1 MTEYATK
8 SFIKRNLS
16 YKSNLNRTW
25 SIVICTYHFKKS
37 YNASTSGILTW
48 GLHWMQRLLLTISLP
63 ATLPSDPRQ
72 QTQETSVISHTG
84 TAHID
89 ACQRIKRAG
98 QIGAKR
104 HWPKKRT
111 FWKHV
116 CENSLILG
124 KSINVAVRW
133 YLIAKQ
139 PTSRRTCWDEGGT
152 TVHNSHHHQP
162 SAFRDF
168 QRVLTQWKTQ
178 SNHIF
183 SHLCHVVRP
192 LRVGFEHPTPAYI
205 LT

>member
-1 MTEYATK
+1 MSFCSSSVPEMTEYATK

-89 ACQRIKRAG
+89 ACQL
-98 QIGAKR
+98 
-104 HWPKKRT
+104 PKNK
-111 FWKHV
+111 
-116 CENSLILG
+116 
-124 KSINVAVRW
+124 
-133 YLIAKQ
+133 
-139 PTSRRTCWDEGGT
+139 TSRANRCKE
-152 TVHNSHHHQP
+152 
-162 SAFRDF
+162 A
-168 QRVLTQWKTQ
+168 LTQKTHFLKTCMWKFPDLGEINQ
-178 SNHIF
+178 
-183 SHLCHVVRP
+183 CCCP
-192 LRVGFEHPTPAYI
+192 LI
-205 LT
+205 S